1 MITPENMILGIVA
14 SVFASGGFWTFLQY
28 IIGQREK
35 KKAGYLENATD
46 FKNGLCA
53 LLRNEIVVA
62 HRLYTQIGYCTLED
76 KRNISEMYAAYHA
89 LGGNG
94 SVTSLYEMF
103 NKLPILIDNHRK
115 KDSHADSRQVDKA
128 G

>member
-1 MITPENMILGIVA
+1 MITPEEMILGCVTA
-14 SVFASGGFWTFLQY
+14 VFASGGFWTFLQY
-28 IIGQREK
+28 MLAQREK
-35 KKAGYLENATD
+35 KKTGYLENVTD

-89 LGGNG
+89 LGGNDIA
-94 SVTSLYEMF
+94 TNLKNQIMQ
-103 NKLPILIDNHRK
+103 LPNTERE
-115 KDSHADSRQVDKA
+115 VEENE
-128 G
+128 